1 MYMYIGYG
9 LQLVKSH
16 HIISNMFGWS
26 WHVSKAVDQK
36 LVCTTSMHACGLPT
50 LQFSF
55 AKTNNDS
62 LTYFCAVSI
71 EKDSMNNKIQKWQWF
86 DQRQ

>member
-1 MYMYIGYG
+1 MYIGYG

-62 LTYFCAVSI
+62 LTYFCSLYSEGLNVLL
-71 EKDSMNNKIQKWQWF
+71 DSNVATV
-86 DQRQ
+86 